1 MASQIRI
8 FDSNFTD
15 GGETTFLYY
24 NRTRSA
30 NDAPHEKQQYFNV
43 NNVIHDNL
51 LGMNSVKDSSGTFT
65 NGNRYYSRTKA
76 DLSDFNNSLIEASK
90 TTSGNS
96 FLEYI
101 SLVGNES
108 DSEVLVNSVAQT
120 GYPIYYPIPIEFVG
134 FNGIS
139 SDHNSYN
146 ANYASGFKTVKY
158 YNQTSSSGNYHIVFN
173 DTTYNYSSSDA
184 WRNGQI
190 TLSAGSNYIYY
201 LCTSLTLKQN
211 YYVWNQ
217 DDSVSFDV
225 VLYVFTN
232 LANSSTG
239 FPWTSTTIRNNGI
252 DVPNY
257 TGWKYK
263 EYTIGSYTLSSG
275 GSCTINASDIANKL
289 NSNSPKLLSNVTV
302 YFGHG
307 KKTTNVSTNSFD
319 FKPDNWGYFINDGIG
334 GLVNFI
340 STIACTT
347 SNYSL
352 SRKGVKFACPD
363 FGTPETGHFCNIPV
377 VIQGTKTQETGSGG
391 SNPVFYSIGFIGL
404 RNVKYNIATSVLSN
418 WINPFPDDAITYYKY
433 LCLEEY
439 NPSEYTGMNAVSSAN
454 SYFMIN
460 SKQTAYVVNSYSHAY
475 VQSYNAQV
483 TSNFIT
489 LSYSYSYSYSY

>member
-30 NDAPHEKQQYFNV
+30 NDAPHTAKYFNV

-51 LGMNSVKDSSGTFT
+51 IGMNSIADSSGTFT

-76 DLSDFNNSLIEASK
+76 DLSNFNNSLIEASK

-101 SLVGNES
+101 SLVGNEGDS
-108 DSEVLVNSVAQT
+108 DVLVNSVAQT
-120 GYPIYYPIPIEFVG
+120 GYPVYYPIPIEFVG

-158 YNQTSSSGNYHIVFN
+158 YTNTPSYGNYQIVFN
-173 DTTYNYSSSDA
+173 GTTYNYSSHDG

-190 TLSAGSNYIYY
+190 SLSRGSNYIYY

-211 YYVWNQ
+211 YYVW
-217 DDSVSFDV
+217 DKTDTVSFDV

-232 LANSSTG
+232 LANTTTG
-239 FPWTSTTIRNNGI
+239 FPWADKSIRNNGT
-252 DVPNY
+252 DVPNH

-263 EYTIGSYTLSSG
+263 EYPIGSYTLSSNR
-275 GSCTINASDIANKL
+275 SCTINASTIKSKI
-289 NSNSPKLLSNVTV
+289 NSLSPKLQSNVTV

-307 KKTTNVSTNSFD
+307 EKNTNASTNSFD

-334 GLVNFI
+334 GLSNFI

-352 SRKGVKFACPD
+352 SRKGVTFACPD
-363 FGTPETGHFCNIPV
+363 FDTPETNHFCNIPV

-404 RNVKYNIATSVLSN
+404 RNVKYNISTSVSSN
-418 WINPFPDDAITYYKY
+418 WINPFPNDAITYYKY
-433 LCLEEY
+433 LSLEEY

-460 SKQTAYVVNSYSHAY
+460 NGQTEYIVNSYSHAY
-475 VQSYNAQV
+475 VQSYKAQV
-483 TSNFIT
+483 ISNFIT
-489 LSYSYSYSYSY
+489 LSYSYSYV

>member
-8 FDSNFTD
+8 FNSNFTD

-30 NDAPHEKQQYFNV
+30 NDAPHTAQYFNI
-43 NNVIHDNL
+43 NNVIHNDL
-51 LGMNSVKDSSGTFT
+51 LGMNSVADSSGSFT
-65 NGNRYYSRTKA
+65 NGNRYYSRTKE
-76 DLSDFNNSLIEASK
+76 DLSNFNNSLIEASK
-90 TTSGNS
+90 TTSGDS

-101 SLVGNES
+101 SLVGNEG
-108 DSEVLVNSVAQT
+108 DSKVLVNSVDQT

-158 YNQTSSSGNYHIVFN
+158 YTSTSSSGNYHINFN
-173 DTTYNYSSSDA
+173 NKTYNYSSSDA

-190 TLSAGSNYIYY
+190 TLSAGSNYLYY

-211 YYVWNQ
+211 YYVWNES
-217 DDSVSFDV
+217 DSVSFDV

-232 LANSSTG
+232 LANTTTG
-239 FPWTSTTIRNNGI
+239 FPWANNSIRNNGI
-252 DVPNY
+252 DVPNH

-263 EYTIGSYTLSSG
+263 EYPIGSYTLSSG
-275 GSCTINASDIANKL
+275 GSCTINASDIKNKL
-289 NSNSPKLLSNVTV
+289 ISNTPKLLSDVNV

-307 KKTTNVSTNSFD
+307 EKNTSTNRFD

-352 SRKGVKFACPD
+352 SRKGVNFTCPD
-363 FGTPETGHFCNIPV
+363 FSTPETGHFCNIPV
-377 VIQGTKTQETGSGG
+377 VIQGKKGQENGTSS

-404 RNVKYNIATSVLSN
+404 KNVKYNISTSVSSN
-418 WINPFPDDAITYYKY
+418 WINPFPNDAITYYKY

-460 SKQTAYVVNSYSHAY
+460 NKQTVYVVNSYSHAY

-489 LSYSYSYSYSY
+489 LSYSYTY

>member
-24 NRTRSA
+24 NRTRRA
-30 NDAPHEKQQYFNV
+30 DDAPHTKQYFNV

-51 LGMNSVKDSSGTFT
+51 LGMNSVEDSSGSFT
-65 NGNRYYSRTKA
+65 NGNRYYSRTTE
-76 DLSDFNNSLIEASK
+76 DLSNFNNSLIEASK

-96 FLEYI
+96 FLWYI
-101 SLVGNES
+101 SLVGNEQYS
-108 DSEVLVNSVAQT
+108 KVLVNSVAQT

-158 YNQTSSSGNYHIVFN
+158 YSSSGKYYIVFN
-173 DTTYNYSSSDA
+173 GTTYNYSSHDA

-190 TLSAGSNYIYY
+190 TLSAGSNYLYY

-211 YYVWNQ
+211 YYVWNSS
-217 DDSVSFDV
+217 DTVSFDV

-232 LANSSTG
+232 LANTTTG
-239 FPWTSTTIRNNGI
+239 FPWADKSIRNNGT
-252 DVPNY
+252 DVQNH

-263 EYTIGSYTLSSG
+263 EYTIGSYTLSSNR
-275 GSCTINASDIANKL
+275 SCTIKASDIATKL
-289 NSNSPKLLSNVTV
+289 NSSLPKLQSNVNV

-307 KKTTNVSTNSFD
+307 KKNASTNSFD

-352 SRKGVKFACPD
+352 SRKGVTFACPNI
-363 FGTPETGHFCNIPV
+363 GTPETDHFCNIPV

-404 RNVKYNIATSVLSN
+404 RNVKYNISTSASSN

-439 NPSEYTGMNAVSSAN
+439 NPSEYTGLNAVSSAN

-460 SKQTAYVVNSYSHAY
+460 NGQTEYIVNSYSHAY
-475 VQSYNAQV
+475 VQSYKAQV

-489 LSYSYSYSYSY
+489 LSYSYTYV

>member
-30 NDAPHEKQQYFNV
+30 NDAPHTTKYFNV

-51 LGMNSVKDSSGTFT
+51 IGMNSVADSSGTFT

-76 DLSDFNNSLIEASK
+76 DLSNFNNSLIEASK
-90 TTSGNS
+90 TTSGDS

-101 SLVGNES
+101 SLVGNEH
-108 DSEVLVNSVAQT
+108 DSQVIVNSVAQT

-158 YNQTSSSGNYHIVFN
+158 YFQTSSSGEDYHIVFN
-173 DTTYNYSSSDA
+173 NRTYNYSSSDA
-184 WRNGQI
+184 WRNDQI
-190 TLSAGSNYIYY
+190 MLSKSSNYIYY

-211 YYVWNQ
+211 YYVWDQ

-239 FPWTSTTIRNNGI
+239 FPWASTSIRNDGL
-252 DVPNY
+252 DVPNH
-257 TGWKYK
+257 TGWKCK
-263 EYTIGSYTLSSG
+263 EYNIGSYTLSSG
-275 GSCTINASDIANKL
+275 GSCTINASTIKSKL
-289 NSNSPKLLSNVTV
+289 NSSPHNLKSNVNV

-307 KKTTNVSTNSFD
+307 EKNTNATFNSFD

-347 SNYSL
+347 SNYSR
-352 SRKGVKFACPD
+352 SRKGVTFACPD
-363 FGTPETGHFCNIPV
+363 FGTPETDHFCNIPV
-377 VIQGTKTQETGSGG
+377 VIQGTKNQENESSS

-404 RNVKYNIATSVLSN
+404 RNVKYNIATSVSSN
-418 WINPFPDDAITYYKY
+418 WINPFPNDAITYYKY
-433 LCLEEY
+433 LCLEQY

-460 SKQTAYVVNSYSHAY
+460 NGQTVYIVNTYSHAY

-489 LSYSYSYSYSY
+489 LSYSYSYV

>member
-30 NDAPHEKQQYFNV
+30 DDAPHTTKYFNV

-51 LGMNSVKDSSGTFT
+51 IGMNSVADSSGTFT

-76 DLSDFNNSLIEASK
+76 DLSNFNNSLIEASK
-90 TTSGNS
+90 TTSGDS
-96 FLEYI
+96 FLWYI
-101 SLVGNES
+101 SLVGNEL
-108 DSEVLVNSVAQT
+108 DSNVLVNSVAQT

-158 YNQTSSSGNYHIVFN
+158 TSSSGNYSIVFN
-173 DTTYNYSSSDA
+173 NRTYNYSSFDA
-184 WRNGQI
+184 WHNGQI

-211 YYVWNQ
+211 YYVW
-217 DDSVSFDV
+217 DSSDSVSFDV
-225 VLYVFTN
+225 VVYLFNNLGYSTN
-232 LANSSTG
+232 G
-239 FPWTSTTIRNNGI
+239 FPWRNASYLTKGTPITNS
-252 DVPNY
+252 NY
-257 TGWKYK
+257 KY
-263 EYTIGSYTLSSG
+263 TVHTVGSYTLSLNNE
-275 GSCTINASDIANKL
+275 CKIDANTIRSKINTGDTMLKSSTI
-289 NSNSPKLLSNVTV
+289 V

-307 KKTTNVSTNSFD
+307 YIDSNKSTNKFSFD
-319 FKPDNWGYFINDGIG
+319 PTKWGYFLRNGVDSP
-334 GLVNFI
+334 LPSFI
-340 STIACTT
+340 SSNVCTT
-347 SNYSL
+347 NNYSL
-352 SRKGVKFACPD
+352 SRKGVTFACPN
-363 FGTPETGHFCNIPV
+363 FGTPETDHFCNIP
-377 VIQGTKTQETGSGG
+377 IIIKGTKTQETGSTND
-391 SNPVFYSIGFIGL
+391 SRPVFYSIGFIGL
-404 RNVKYNIATSVLSN
+404 RNVKYNIATSVSSN
-418 WINPFPDDAITYYKY
+418 WINPFPNDAITYYKY
-433 LCLEEY
+433 LCLEQY

-460 SKQTAYVVNSYSHAY
+460 NGKTVYIVNTYSHAY

-489 LSYSYSYSYSY
+489 LSYSYSYV

>member
-8 FDSNFTD
+8 FDNNFTD

-30 NDAPHEKQQYFNV
+30 NDAPHSTKYFNV

-51 LGMNSVKDSSGTFT
+51 IGMNSVADSSGTFT
-65 NGNRYYSRTKA
+65 NGNRYYSRTKE
-76 DLSDFNNSLIEASK
+76 DLSNFNNSLIEASK
-90 TTSGNS
+90 TTSGDS

-101 SLVGNES
+101 SLVGNVA
-108 DSEVLVNSVAQT
+108 DSHVLVNSVDQT

-134 FNGIS
+134 FNGVS

-146 ANYASGFKTVKY
+146 PNYASGFKTVKY
-158 YNQTSSSGNYHIVFN
+158 YSSSGKYYIDFN
-173 DTTYNYSSSDA
+173 NRPYNYSNNSDA
-184 WRNGQI
+184 WQNGQI

-211 YYVWNQ
+211 YYVWHES
-217 DDSVSFDV
+217 DSVSFDV

-232 LANSSTG
+232 LANSSNG
-239 FPWTSTTIRNNGI
+239 FPWDNKSIRNNGI
-252 DVPNY
+252 DVPNH

-263 EYTIGSYTLSSG
+263 EYPIGSYTLSSG
-275 GSCTINASDIANKL
+275 GSCTINASDIKNKL
-289 NSNSPKLLSNVTV
+289 ISNTPKLLSNVNV

-307 KKTTNVSTNSFD
+307 EKNTNVSINSFN

-352 SRKGVKFACPD
+352 RRKGVTFACPD
-363 FGTPETGHFCNIPV
+363 FGTPETDHFCNIPV
-377 VIQGTKTQETGSGG
+377 VIQGTKRQETGAS
-391 SNPVFYSIGFIGL
+391 SLNPVFYSIGFIGL
-404 RNVKYNIATSVLSN
+404 RNVKYNISTSVSSN

-433 LCLEEY
+433 LCLEKY
-439 NPSEYTGMNAVSSAN
+439 DPSEYTGLNAVSSAN

-460 SKQTAYVVNSYSHAY
+460 NGQTEYIINSYRHAY
-475 VQSYNAQV
+475 VQSYKAQV
-483 TSNFIT
+483 ISNFIT
-489 LSYSYSYSYSY
+489 LSYSYSYV

>member
-30 NDAPHEKQQYFNV
+30 NDAPYTKQYFNI

-51 LGMNSVKDSSGTFT
+51 LGMNSVEDSSGTFT

-76 DLSDFNNSLIEASK
+76 DLSNFNNSLIEASK
-90 TTSGNS
+90 TTSGDS

-101 SLVGNES
+101 SLVGNEG
-108 DSEVLVNSVAQT
+108 DSEVLVNSVDQT

-139 SDHNSYN
+139 SNHNSYN

-158 YNQTSSSGNYHIVFN
+158 YTNTPSSRNYHINFDN
-173 DTTYNYSSSDA
+173 KTYNYSSSDA

-190 TLSAGSNYIYY
+190 TLSAGSNYLYY
-201 LCTSLTLKQN
+201 LCASLTLKQN
-211 YYVWNQ
+211 YYVWNES
-217 DDSVSFDV
+217 DSVSFDV

-232 LANSSTG
+232 LANTTTG
-239 FPWTSTTIRNNGI
+239 FPWANKSIRNNGI
-252 DVPNY
+252 DVPNH
-257 TGWKYK
+257 TGWKYE
-263 EYTIGSYTLSSG
+263 EYPIESYTLSSG
-275 GSCTINASDIANKL
+275 GSCTIKASDIKNKL
-289 NSNSPKLLSNVTV
+289 NSNTPKLLSDVNV

-307 KKTTNVSTNSFD
+307 EKNESTNRFD

-352 SRKGVKFACPD
+352 SRKGVNFACPD
-363 FGTPETGHFCNIPV
+363 FRTPETGHFCNIPV
-377 VIQGTKTQETGSGG
+377 VIQGTKRQENGTSS

-404 RNVKYNIATSVLSN
+404 KNVKYNISTSVSSN
-418 WINPFPDDAITYYKY
+418 WINPFPNDAITYYKY

-460 SKQTAYVVNSYSHAY
+460 NKQTVYVVNSYSNAY

-489 LSYSYSYSYSY
+489 LSYSYIY

>member
-30 NDAPHEKQQYFNV
+30 DDAPHTKQYFNI

-76 DLSDFNNSLIEASK
+76 DLSNFNNSLIEASK
-90 TTSGNS
+90 TTSGDS

-101 SLVGNES
+101 SLVGNEG
-108 DSEVLVNSVAQT
+108 DSKVLVNSVDQT

-158 YNQTSSSGNYHIVFN
+158 YTNTSSSGNYHIDFN
-173 DTTYNYSSSDA
+173 NKTYNYSSSDA

-211 YYVWNQ
+211 YYVWDQ

-232 LANSSTG
+232 LANSSNG
-239 FPWTSTTIRNNGI
+239 FPWANKSIRNNGI
-252 DVPNY
+252 
-257 TGWKYK
+257 
-263 EYTIGSYTLSSG
+263 
-275 GSCTINASDIANKL
+275 
-289 NSNSPKLLSNVTV
+289 
-302 YFGHG
+302 
-307 KKTTNVSTNSFD
+307 
-319 FKPDNWGYFINDGIG
+319 
-334 GLVNFI
+334 
-340 STIACTT
+340 
-347 SNYSL
+347 
-352 SRKGVKFACPD
+352 
-363 FGTPETGHFCNIPV
+363 
-377 VIQGTKTQETGSGG
+377 
-391 SNPVFYSIGFIGL
+391 
-404 RNVKYNIATSVLSN
+404 
-418 WINPFPDDAITYYKY
+418 
-433 LCLEEY
+433 
-439 NPSEYTGMNAVSSAN
+439 
-454 SYFMIN
+454 
-460 SKQTAYVVNSYSHAY
+460 
-475 VQSYNAQV
+475 
-483 TSNFIT
+483 
-489 LSYSYSYSYSY
+489 

>member
-15 GGETTFLYY
+15 GGETTLLYY

-30 NDAPHEKQQYFNV
+30 ENSPHTTQYFNV

-51 LGMNSVKDSSGTFT
+51 IGMNSIADSSGTFT
-65 NGNRYYSRTKA
+65 NGNRYYSRTTE

-90 TTSGNS
+90 TTSGDS

-101 SLVGNES
+101 SLVGNKQYS
-108 DSEVLVNSVAQT
+108 KVLVNSVDQT

-158 YNQTSSSGNYHIVFN
+158 TTPKSGNYRIVFN
-173 DTTYNYSSSDA
+173 GTTYNYSSSDA

-211 YYVWNQ
+211 YYVWNSN
-217 DDSVSFDV
+217 DSVSFDV

-232 LANSSTG
+232 LANTTTG
-239 FPWTSTTIRNNGI
+239 FPWANNSIRNNGI
-252 DVPNY
+252 DVPNH

-263 EYTIGSYTLSSG
+263 EYPIGSYTLSSG
-275 GSCTINASDIANKL
+275 GSCTINASDITSKL
-289 NSNSPKLLSNVTV
+289 NSNTPNLKSNVNV

-307 KKTTNVSTNSFD
+307 QKNTNVSINSFD
-319 FKPDNWGYFINDGIG
+319 FKPYNWGYFINDGIG

-352 SRKGVKFACPD
+352 SRKGVTFACPN
-363 FGTPETGHFCNIPV
+363 FGTPETDHFCNIPV
-377 VIQGTKTQETGSGG
+377 VIQGTKNQETGSGG

-404 RNVKYNIATSVLSN
+404 RKVKYNIATSVSSN

-439 NPSEYTGMNAVSSAN
+439 NPSEYTGLNAVSSAN

-460 SKQTAYVVNSYSHAY
+460 NGQTVCIVNSYSHAY

-489 LSYSYSYSYSY
+489 LSYSYTY

>member
-30 NDAPHEKQQYFNV
+30 NDAPHTKQYFNV

-51 LGMNSVKDSSGTFT
+51 IGMNSIADSSGTFT
-65 NGNRYYSRTKA
+65 NGNRYYSRTTE
-76 DLSDFNNSLIEASK
+76 DLSNFNNSLIEASK
-90 TTSGNS
+90 TTSGDS

-101 SLVGNES
+101 SLVGNKTNS
-108 DSEVLVNSVAQT
+108 KVLVNSVDQT

-158 YNQTSSSGNYHIVFN
+158 TSSSGNYHIVFN
-173 DTTYNYSSSDA
+173 GTTYNYSSPDD

-190 TLSAGSNYIYY
+190 SLSRGSNYIYY

-211 YYVWNQ
+211 YYVWNSN
-217 DDSVSFDV
+217 DSISFDV

-239 FPWTSTTIRNNGI
+239 FPWADKSIRNNGT
-252 DVPNY
+252 DVPNH

-263 EYTIGSYTLSSG
+263 EYSIGSYTLSSNR
-275 GSCTINASDIANKL
+275 SCTINASEIATKL
-289 NSNSPKLLSNVTV
+289 NNSSPKLKDNVNV

-307 KKTTNVSTNSFD
+307 EKNTNATTNSFD
-319 FKPDNWGYFINDGIG
+319 FKPDKWGYFINDDIG
-334 GLVNFI
+334 GLSNFI

-352 SRKGVKFACPD
+352 RRKGVTFVCPD
-363 FGTPETGHFCNIPV
+363 FGTPETDHFCNIPV

-404 RNVKYNIATSVLSN
+404 RNVKYNISTSESSK

-433 LCLEEY
+433 LY
-439 NPSEYTGMNAVSSAN
+439 Y
-454 SYFMIN
+454 
-460 SKQTAYVVNSYSHAY
+460 
-475 VQSYNAQV
+475 
-483 TSNFIT
+483 
-489 LSYSYSYSYSY
+489 

>member
-30 NDAPHEKQQYFNV
+30 DDAPHTTKYFNV

-51 LGMNSVKDSSGTFT
+51 LGMNSVADSSGSFT
-65 NGNRYYSRTKA
+65 NGNRYYSRTTE
-76 DLSDFNNSLIEASK
+76 DLSNFNNSLIEASK

-101 SLVGNES
+101 SLVGNEQYS
-108 DSEVLVNSVAQT
+108 KVLVNSVAQT

-139 SDHNSYN
+139 SDHNNYN
-146 ANYASGFKTVKY
+146 ANYASGFETVKY
-158 YNQTSSSGNYHIVFN
+158 YIQTSSYGIYHIDFN
-173 DTTYNYSSSDA
+173 NITYNYSSSDA

-211 YYVWNQ
+211 YYVWSET
-217 DDSVSFDV
+217 DTVSFDV
-225 VLYVFTN
+225 VVYLFNN
-232 LANSSTG
+232 LGHSTTG
-239 FPWTSTTIRNNGI
+239 FPWRNVNYLTRGTSIGTS
-252 DVPNY
+252 NY
-257 TGWKYK
+257 KYTM
-263 EYTIGSYTLSSG
+263 YTVGSYTLSLNNE
-275 GSCTINASDIANKL
+275 CKIDANTIRSKINTGNTMLKSSTI
-289 NSNSPKLLSNVTV
+289 V

-307 KKTTNVSTNSFD
+307 YSDSSKSTNKFSFD
-319 FKPDNWGYFINDGIG
+319 PTKWGYFLRNGVDSP
-334 GLVNFI
+334 LQSFI
-340 STIACTT
+340 SSNVCTT
-347 SNYSL
+347 NNYSL
-352 SRKGVKFACPD
+352 SRKGVTFACPD
-363 FGTPETGHFCNIPV
+363 FGTPETDHFCNIP
-377 VIQGTKTQETGSGG
+377 IIIKGTKTQETGSGG

-404 RNVKYNIATSVLSN
+404 RNVKYNISTSVSSN
-418 WINPFPDDAITYYKY
+418 WINPFPNDAITYYKY
-433 LCLEEY
+433 LCLEQY

-460 SKQTAYVVNSYSHAY
+460 NGKTEYIVNTYSHAY
-475 VQSYNAQV
+475 VQSYKSQV

-489 LSYSYSYSYSY
+489 LSYSYSYV